1 MFNSLIQGVILM
13 VMTKIFALIDPKS
26 EYLKLTANMSMF
38 ILLKAGMTE
47 YLKEHLYLIMSAYGF
62 ENLYF

>member
-1 MFNSLIQGVILM
+1 M